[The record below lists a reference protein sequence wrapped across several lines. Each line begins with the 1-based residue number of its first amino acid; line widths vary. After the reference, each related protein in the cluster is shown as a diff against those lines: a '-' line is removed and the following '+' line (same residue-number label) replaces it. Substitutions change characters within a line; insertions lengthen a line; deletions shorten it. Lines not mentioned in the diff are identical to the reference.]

1 MEDNGTF
8 HNEGGSY
15 INGQKVD
22 WGKYCLHKGG
32 EDPSFYG
39 GGGEGLSHSS
49 SSTNNAADGPSFK
62 EMALAGIGAFAI
74 FKGLY
79 EGTKAVAGYFN
90 TTIQGLSIAA
100 ASIAVGSAIT
110 VGTYK
115 ASNYIWKKITG
126 ESSPVKSTLTTAALF
141 ASVAVVGAQCEKYP
155 AMGVA
160 IDAQNH
166 RVFTSEGL
174 LRGEL
179 NKQAMQKC
187 QSAGGA
193 CVNLNEFRAGASGCA
208 IYARLFDGR
217 VAWDNIK
224 RNPERTIQG
233 FKERYNGQ
241 IDYGGVV
248 CNNIA
253 KERGMLAVARKVF
266 EIPPTAPAAP
276 APGP

>member
-1 MEDNGTF
+1 MEPPPYFYDGGPLIREQKIKDGAYNPHHDPALFGHESASSDSEMPSFSNSLKEGLAIGTF
-8 HNEGGSY
+8 ITLIFGVPIGFGIAAVKY
-15 INGQKVD
+15 I
-22 WGKYCLHKGG
+22 
-32 EDPSFYG
+32 
-39 GGGEGLSHSS
+39 
-49 SSTNNAADGPSFK
+49 TNNSDKIPKAP
-62 EMALAGIGAFAI
+62 IVGAV
-74 FKGLY
+74 
-79 EGTKAVAGYFN
+79 T
-90 TTIQGLSIAA
+90 IAA
-100 ASIAVGSAIT
+100 ASAIA

-115 ASNYIWKKITG
+115 TSNFIWKKITG
-126 ESSPVKSTLTTAALF
+126 ENSPVKSTLTTAALF

-174 LRGEL
+174 LRGDL
-179 NKQAMQKC
+179 NRQAMQKC

-217 VAWDNIK
+217 VAWDNLK
-224 RNPERTIQG
+224 GNPERTIHG
-233 FKERYNGQ
+233 FKERYNEQ

-248 CNNIA
+248 CNNTA
-253 KERGMLAVARKVF
+253 EARGMLAVVRKVF